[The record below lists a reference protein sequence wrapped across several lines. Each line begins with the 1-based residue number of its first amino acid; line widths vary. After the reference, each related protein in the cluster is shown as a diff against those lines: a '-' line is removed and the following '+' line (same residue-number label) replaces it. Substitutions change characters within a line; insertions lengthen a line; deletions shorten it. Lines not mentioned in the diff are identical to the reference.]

1 MIKNDML
8 YSVTII
14 YIRQSRVSIEKV
26 HRVVK
31 FNQEASLKSSI
42 DMNAELKK
50 MQNNLLWKRFLKV
63 NE

>member
-1 MIKNDML
+1 MIKNNML

-42 DMNAELKK
+42 DMNTELKK
-50 MQNNLLWKRFLKV
+50 NAKKPTLKKISSS
-63 NE
+63 

>member
-1 MIKNDML
+1 MIKNNML

-50 MQNNLLWKRFLKV
+50 NAK
-63 NE
+63 